1 MGSRRGRYAALV
13 IAALGSTSASCTR
26 GAPPGFSEGTS
37 WTVPLVGPLEEGQ
50 LLVPALVNGH
60 GPFVFAIDTD
70 AHVSSVDTDVV
81 QIASP
86 RTGEGPDLLDES
98 DTERDRFYAEILEW
112 NLGSLTVKN
121 KPAQIVPARAFDI
134 EGRRIHGVIGR
145 DILADSL
152 VFAFDRDRGEVLLTT
167 KSSFKPEPTWRR
179 IDYARLSSQV
189 QNAQVVPQAR
199 KLVDAFIND
208 VPFKLHLDFGA
219 TASQLRMRSWTKA
232 KLTESPLTGAVVD
245 EVATPRKVTKQ
256 GVAASVSLGVDATTP
271 DVAFIPYADKRW
283 PEQDLEGSLGL
294 DFFKPFVVHVD
305 WDTRAI
311 YLRPRPALTADTTLA
326 RIGRWHS
333 KTLSGCANPGC
344 VKITLI
350 DPLANTPP
358 EQRPATHPG
367 VVASIT
373 RDPAAKQLD
382 LEVLVAVTAADG
394 TTPLKWLIVNMPY
407 GVERTLTHLSADYVG
422 AFTTVLDASPFPRE
436 CPKVASAGDES
447 QADAEPSPQGGC
459 VDLLTPPQP
468 FTSPRGAPSGG
479 AQLRELGAVD
489 YADRW

>member
-1 MGSRRGRYAALV
+1 MGSRRGRYAALAL
-13 IAALGSTSASCTR
+13 AALGIGASCTR

-70 AHVSSVDTDVV
+70 AHVSAVDTDVV
-81 QIASP
+81 QIAGP

-219 TASQLRMRSWTKA
+219 TASQLRARSWSKA
-232 KLTESPLTGAVVD
+232 KLTESPLAGAVVD

-283 PEQDLEGSLGL
+283 PEQDLDGSLGL
-294 DFFKPFVVHVD
+294 DFFKPFVTYVD
-305 WDTRAI
+305 WDARAI
-311 YLRPRPALTADTTLA
+311 YLRSRPPLSAETTLA

-333 KTLSGCANPGC
+333 RTLSGCANPGC

-350 DPLANTPP
+350 DPLANKPA

-367 VVASIT
+367 VVASIA
-373 RDPAAKQLD
+373 REPAAKALD
-382 LEVLVAVTAADG
+382 LEVLVAVTSADG
-394 TTPLKWLIVNMPY
+394 TPLQWLLVNMPS
-407 GVERTLTHLSADYVG
+407 GVERTLTHLSPQYVG
-422 AFTTVLDASPFPRE
+422 AVTTVLDASPFPRE
-436 CPKVASAGDES
+436 CPQSVAAREDDSAQ
-447 QADAEPSPQGGC
+447 QADAAPSPQGGC

-468 FTSPRGAPSGG
+468 FTPPAPSPPTEPT
-479 AQLRELGAVD
+479 APPAM
-489 YADRW
+489 